1 MILHDAY
8 FRMIVLDADVEVQ
21 TDLKELY
28 QLFDEMERSQFLRYL
43 DKSSVN

>member
-1 MILHDAY
+1 MILHVTY